1 MPHDAVV
8 IGGGIAGLACAFELG
23 RAGAD
28 VVVLEAEA
36 AAGGNVRTHAVDG
49 YRFERG
55 PHTFLASADD
65 VFALVAAAGAEG
77 ELVSTRPQ
85 AAARFIVRGGRLH
98 AAPSGPLSFLTTG
111 LLSWRG
117 KLALAAE
124 PWRSARGAAED
135 EPASAFFARRFGAEA
150 GRVLAGAFING
161 VYAGDPERLSARAA
175 FPLFWG
181 FEREAGSLI
190 RGTIRYQKRRAVER
204 ARAGTPRRR
213 GLYSLSGG
221 LGALPAALAARLGD
235 RVRTGAAVRVLA
247 RDGAGWAV
255 ETDGTTVRAAQVV
268 IATPPAAAGALLAG
282 VAPAAA
288 RLVGATEMAPVAVVH
303 LGFARRLAAVPEGFG
318 FLAPRGE
325 GVRSLGVL
333 FPSRLFADRTPPGG
347 ELLTAFVGGTLDPQ
361 ALELDDAALRD
372 LVLADLAALLGA
384 LPAPHLVRVM
394 RYPAAIPQLTQG
406 HVERIAAAAAEL
418 GALGGIRLAGNYLAG
433 VGLKDAAAVGR
444 RAADAVLRDRAGAG
458 R

>member
-8 IGGGIAGLACAFELG
+8 IGGGVAGLACAFELG

-28 VVVLEAEA
+28 VVVLEADA
-36 AAGGNVRTHAVDG
+36 AAGGNVRTLVVDG
-49 YRFERG
+49 FRIEKG

-65 VFALVAAAGAEG
+65 VFAVAAESGVAG
-77 ELVSTRPQ
+77 ELVTTRPQ

-98 AAPSGPLSFLTTG
+98 AAPSGPVSFLTSG

-124 PWRSARGAAED
+124 PWRSPAGARDD

-181 FEREAGSLI
+181 FERETGSLI
-190 RGTIRYQKRRAVER
+190 RGALRYRKRRAAER
-204 ARAGTPRRR
+204 ARTGAARRR
-213 GLYSLSGG
+213 GLYSFAGG
-221 LGALPAALAARLGD
+221 LGALPAALAARLGE
-235 RVRTGAAVRVLA
+235 RVRTAAPARALS
-247 RDGAGWAV
+247 RDGAGWVV
-255 ETDGTTVRAAQVV
+255 ETDGAALSTRHVV

-282 VAPAAA
+282 VAPEAA
-288 RLVGATEMAPVAVVH
+288 RLIAATAMAPVAVVH
-303 LGFARRLAAVPEGFG
+303 LGFAQRLAAVPEGFG
-318 FLAPRGE
+318 FLAPRGG

-333 FPSRLFADRTPPGG
+333 FPSRLFSDRAPAGG
-347 ELLTAFVGGTLDPQ
+347 ELLTAFVGGMLDLG
-361 ALELDDAALRD
+361 ALDLDDAALRD

-384 LPAPHLVRVM
+384 LPAPELVRVL
-394 RYPAAIPQLTQG
+394 RYPAAIPQLTAG
-406 HVERIAAAAAEL
+406 HLERIGAAAAEL
-418 GALGGIRLAGNYLAG
+418 AAKGGLRLAGNYLAG
-433 VGLKDAAAVGR
+433 VGLKDAVAAGR
-444 RAADAVLRDRAGAG
+444 RAAAEVLAG
-458 R
+458 RPEAGR

>member
-1 MPHDAVV
+1 MQHDAVV
-8 IGGGIAGLACAFELG
+8 IGAGIAGLACAFELD

-28 VVVLEAEA
+28 VVVLEADA
-36 AAGGNVRTHAVDG
+36 TPGGNVRTHAEAG
-49 YRFERG
+49 FRLERG

-65 VFALVAAAGAEG
+65 VFAVAAAAGVEDA
-77 ELVSTRPQ
+77 LVTTRPQ

-98 AAPSGPLSFLTTG
+98 AAPSGPLSFLASG

-117 KLALAAE
+117 KLALATE
-124 PWRSARGAAED
+124 PWRSPDGARDD

-190 RGTIRYQKRRAVER
+190 RGTFRHQRRRAAER
-204 ARAGTPRRR
+204 KRIGAPRRR
-213 GLYSLSGG
+213 GLHSLSGG

-235 RVRTGAAVRVLA
+235 RLHTGAPARSLA
-247 RDGAGWAV
+247 RNGPGWVVEAEGATLHA
-255 ETDGTTVRAAQVV
+255 RQVV
-268 IATPPAAAGALLAG
+268 IATPPAAACALLAG

-303 LGFARRLAAVPEGFG
+303 LGFGRRLDAIPEGFG

-347 ELLTAFVGGTLDPQ
+347 ELLTAFVGGTLDPR
-361 ALELDDAALRD
+361 ALDLDDAALRD
-372 LVLADLAALLGA
+372 LVLTDLTALFGP
-384 LPAPHLVRVM
+384 LPAPALVRVM
-394 RYPAAIPQLTQG
+394 RYPAAIPQLTAG
-406 HVERIAAAAAEL
+406 HLERIAAASAEL
-418 GALGGIRLAGNYLAG
+418 TALGGLHLAGNYLAG
-433 VGLKDAAAVGR
+433 VGLKDAVSAGR
-444 RAADAVLRDRAGAG
+444 RAAAAALAAGSET
-458 R
+458 RR